1 MNKRLLTL
9 SMVGLLTVG
18 LASCSDVTQK
28 EVDGKQVIVT
38 IGETNY
44 TADELLSDYAKDS
57 AGVNA
62 YYNAIYDVLVRDH
75 VEPTNDMEQTVDSKI
90 DSFVKTVRSNA
101 SSNGKT
107 YKDQLSDELEKK
119 GLESLDE

>member
-9 SMVGLLTVG
+9 SMVGVLTVG
-18 LASCSDVTQK
+18 LASCSDVKQK

-38 IGETNY
+38 IKDTDY

-75 VEPTNDMEQTVDSKI
+75 ETITNDMEQKVD
-90 DSFVKTVRSNA
+90 
-101 SSNGKT
+101 
-107 YKDQLSDELEKK
+107 
-119 GLESLDE
+119 